1 MSNSQALQIV
11 KGRHPMARDMGTGAM
26 VDGRW
31 LSWAEVRN
39 YAARLTSRHGK
50 AR

>member
-1 MSNSQALQIV
+1 MSNAQALQIV

-31 LSWAEVRN
+31 LSWTEVRN
-39 YAARLTSRHGK
+39 YATRLAGRYGK